1 MFGRLKIKRLASLT
15 APSTL
20 SLDEAEEEQSKHAPT
35 VALATTAVAEEV
47 LSADEHEKEEF
58 SVIKVE
64 ADAPQSNR
72 EILEFAATKIQSA
85 FRGYLVSLN
94 KPFPYLIS
102 LFLVFS
108 LVPAN

>member
-15 APSTL
+15 APSSL
-20 SLDEAEEEQSKHAPT
+20 SLGEAEEAEQSKHALT
-35 VALATTAVAEEV
+35 VALDASAAAEV
-47 LSADEHEKEEF
+47 LSADENEKQEF

-72 EILEFAATKIQSA
+72 EILEFAATKIQAA

-94 KPFPYLIS
+94 KPFPHLIS
-102 LFLVFS
+102 LFLIFH
-108 LVPAN
+108 